1 VGQDVVVEI
10 AIGLLAIAATV
21 LGGSWLADRFDLPP
35 PLVLIV
41 IGILGSYLPFV
52 PEVALS
58 PEVVLLGIL
67 PPLLYA
73 AAIQTSLVDFR
84 NNRGVILSLSVG
96 LVLFTALGV
105 ALFLQWVLGLD
116 FGVAFAIGAVV
127 APPDAVAATAV
138 GRRIGLPRRL
148 VSILEGESLVN
159 DATALVSLRTALA
172 AAGLASGVSSGGVSF
187 GGVVLDFA
195 WASVGGIAIGVVVA
209 LVVSV
214 LRRHFSTEPAFDT
227 VLSFMVPFAA
237 YVPAEEL
244 HASGVIAVVTAGLV
258 LGHKSPRTQT
268 GASRL
273 SERINWTSI
282 QFLLENA
289 VFLLIGLQVFYVIA
303 DVRTSSLSAG
313 QITLA
318 AVGTLVAVLVLRP
331 LWIVPFRFLST
342 RVFRIEAHAPW
353 THTVVLSW
361 AGMRGVVTLAAA
373 LLLPPETPHQ
383 KVLVLIAVVV
393 TIGTLLIQGTTL
405 PALARW
411 LDVRGPDPREDAL
424 QAATVLQ
431 AATRSGLEVL
441 DGMDDVDEATR
452 EMLRSRSEDRLNQ
465 MWERLGP
472 RSGNDDETPSVRY
485 RRARMQMLQA
495 ERDEVLRLR
504 DEGRADHVVLR
515 VVLSTLDL
523 EETMLDRIDDQ
534 ESRLAESEMLP
545 VDTIEAPCE
554 HLQDS
559 DSCVEPRTPEG
570 CEECLRDGTTWVH
583 LRLCLQCGHV
593 GCCDSSEMKHATA
606 HFHETQH
613 PVMRSIEPGE
623 AWRWCFVDEVVG

>member
-1 VGQDVVVEI
+1 VEI

-21 LGGSWLADRFDLPP
+21 LGGSWLAERFDLPT
-35 PLVLIV
+35 PLILILV
-41 IGILGSYLPFV
+41 GILGSYLPFV
-52 PEVALS
+52 PEVVLS

-96 LVLFTALGV
+96 LVIFTALGV
-105 ALFLQWVLGLD
+105 ALFLQWALGID

-138 GRRIGLPRRL
+138 GRRIGLPRRM

-172 AAGLASGVSSGGVSF
+172 ATGLASGTVAHEVTF
-187 GGVVLDFA
+187 GGVALDFL
-195 WASVGGIAIGVVVA
+195 WASVGGVAIGFGVA
-209 LVVSV
+209 LVVAV
-214 LRRHFSTEPAFDT
+214 LRRYFSTEPAFDT

-258 LGHKSPRTQT
+258 LGHKSARTQT

-273 SERINWTSI
+273 SERINWSSI

-289 VFLLIGLQVFYVIA
+289 VFLLIGLQVYYVLEA
-303 DVRTSSLSAG
+303 VRSSTLSAG
-313 QITLA
+313 QITFA
-318 AVGTLVAVLVLRP
+318 AVGTLAAVLLLRP
-331 LWIVPFRFLST
+331 VWVVPFHFVMT
-342 RVFRIEAHAPW
+342 RVLHHGPKVPW
-353 THTVVLSW
+353 SHTVVLSW

-373 LLLPPETPHQ
+373 LLLPQATPHRD
-383 KVLVLIAVVV
+383 VLVLIAVVV
-393 TIGTLLIQGTTL
+393 TVGTLLIQGMTL
-405 PALARW
+405 PGLARR
-411 LDVRGPDPREDAL
+411 LGVRGPDPREDAL

-431 AATRSGLEVL
+431 AATRSGLDVL
-441 DGMDDVDEATR
+441 EAMDDVDDATR
-452 EMLRSRSEDRLNQ
+452 EVLRERSADRLNQ
-465 MWERLGP
+465 MWERLAP
-472 RSGNDDETPSVRY
+472 RSSADAETPSSRY

-515 VVLSTLDL
+515 VVLSALDL
-523 EETMLDRIDDQ
+523 EETMLDRLDDQ

-554 HLQDS
+554 HLQET
-559 DSCVEPRTPEG
+559 DSCLEPRTPEG
-570 CEECLRDGTTWVH
+570 CEECLRNGTTWVH

-593 GCCDSSEMKHATA
+593 GCCDSSEFKHASA
-606 HFHETQH
+606 HFRESEH
-613 PVMRSIEPGE
+613 PVMRSLEPGE

>member
-1 VGQDVVVEI
+1 MEI

-52 PEVALS
+52 PEVVLS

-84 NNRGVILSLSVG
+84 NNKAVILSLSVG

-105 ALFLQWVLGLD
+105 ALFLRWALGLD
-116 FGVAFAIGAVV
+116 FAVAFAIGAVV

-172 AAGLASGVSSGGVSF
+172 AAGLAAGVASKGVSF

-195 WASVGGIAIGVVVA
+195 WASAGGAAIGFGVA
-209 LVVSV
+209 LLVTV

-303 DVRTSSLSAG
+303 DVRSSPLSAG

-318 AVGTLVAVLVLRP
+318 AVGTLVVVLVLRP
-331 LWIVPFRFLST
+331 LWVVPFRYLRT
-342 RVFRIEAHAPW
+342 RLLHEEAQAPW

-373 LLLPPETPHQ
+373 LLLPLETPHQ

-405 PALARW
+405 PALARR

-431 AATRSGLEVL
+431 AATRSGLDVL
-441 DGMDDVDEATR
+441 DSMTELDGATK
-452 EMLRSRSEDRLNQ
+452 EMLRSRSDDRLNQ

-472 RSGNDDETPSVRY
+472 RSGDADETPSAVY

-515 VVLSTLDL
+515 TVLASLDL
-523 EETMLDRIDDQ
+523 EETMLDRLDDQ

-545 VDTIEAPCE
+545 VDTIEAACE
-554 HLQDS
+554 HLRAT
-559 DSCVEPRTPEG
+559 DSCTAARTPEG

-583 LRLCLQCGHV
+583 LRLCLVCGHV
-593 GCCDSSEMKHATA
+593 GCCDSSEYKHATG
-606 HFHETQH
+606 HFHETHH

-623 AWRWCFVDEVVG
+623 AWRWCYVDEVLG

>member
-1 VGQDVVVEI
+1 MEI

-105 ALFLQWVLGLD
+105 ALFLQWVLGLE

-172 AAGLASGVSSGGVSF
+172 AAGLAAGVASKGVSF

-195 WASVGGIAIGVVVA
+195 WASVGGAAIGFGIA
-209 LVVSV
+209 LLVTV

-258 LGHKSPRTQT
+258 LGHKSPRTQA

-289 VFLLIGLQVFYVIA
+289 VFLLIGLQVFYVLA
-303 DVRTSSLSAG
+303 KVRSSPLSAG

-318 AVGTLVAVLVLRP
+318 AVGTLVAVLLLRP
-331 LWIVPFRFLST
+331 VWVVPFRYLRT
-342 RVFRIEAHAPW
+342 RLLHEEAPAPW

-373 LLLPPETPHQ
+373 LLLPAETRHRD
-383 KVLVLIAVVV
+383 VLVLIAVVV

-405 PALARW
+405 PGLARR
-411 LDVRGPDPREDAL
+411 LGVRGPDPREDAL

-431 AATRSGLEVL
+431 AATRSGLDVL
-441 DGMDDVDEATR
+441 DSMTELDGPTR

-472 RSGNDDETPSVRY
+472 RSGDADETPSAVY
-485 RRARMQMLQA
+485 RRARMHMLQA

-515 VVLSTLDL
+515 TVLASLDL
-523 EETMLDRIDDQ
+523 EETMLDRLDDQ

-545 VDTIEAPCE
+545 VDTIEAACE
-554 HLQDS
+554 HLRATDT
-559 DSCVEPRTPEG
+559 CTAARTPEG

-583 LRLCLQCGHV
+583 LRLCLECGHV
-593 GCCDSSEMKHATA
+593 GCCDSSEGKHATA

-623 AWRWCFVDEVVG
+623 AWRWCFIDEILG

>member
-1 VGQDVVVEI
+1 VDI

-21 LGGSWLADRFDLPP
+21 LGGSWLADRFDLPA

-52 PEVALS
+52 PEVVLS

-84 NNRGVILSLSVG
+84 NNKGVILSLSVG

-105 ALFLQWVLGLD
+105 ALFLRWALGLD
-116 FGVAFAIGAVV
+116 FAVAFAIGAVV

-172 AAGLASGVSSGGVSF
+172 AAGLAAGVTSNGVTF

-195 WASVGGIAIGVVVA
+195 WASVGGAVIGFLVA
-209 LVVSV
+209 LVVAV

-258 LGHKSPRTQT
+258 FGHKSPRTQA

-273 SERINWTSI
+273 SERINWISI

-289 VFLLIGLQVFYVIA
+289 VFLLIGLQVFYVLEQ
-303 DVRTSSLSAG
+303 VRSSDLSSG
-313 QITLA
+313 QIALA
-318 AVGTLVAVLVLRP
+318 SFGTLLAVLVLRP
-331 LWIVPFRFLST
+331 LWIVPFRFLRT
-342 RVFRIEAHAPW
+342 TVTHKDPEAPW
-353 THTVVLSW
+353 SHTVVLSW

-373 LLLPPETPHQ
+373 LLLPEDPRNPHRD
-383 KVLVLIAVVV
+383 VLVLIAVVV
-393 TIGTLLIQGTTL
+393 TVGTLLIQGTTL
-405 PALARW
+405 PALARR
-411 LDVRGPDPREDAL
+411 LGVRGPDPREDAL

-431 AATRSGLEVL
+431 AATRSGLDVL
-441 DGMDDVDEATR
+441 DGMDGLDDATR
-452 EMLRSRSEDRLNQ
+452 EILRSRSEDRLNQ

-472 RSGNDDETPSVRY
+472 RSGDADETPSARY

-515 VVLSTLDL
+515 TVLGSLDL

-554 HLQDS
+554 HLRDT
-559 DSCVEPRTPEG
+559 DSCAAARTPEG

-583 LRLCLQCGHV
+583 LRLCLACGHV
-593 GCCDSSEMKHATA
+593 GCCDSSEGKHATG

-623 AWRWCFVDEVVG
+623 AWRWCYVDEVLG

>member
-1 VGQDVVVEI
+1 MDI

-21 LGGSWLADRFDLPP
+21 LGGAWLADRFDLPA

-58 PEVVLLGIL
+58 PDVVLLGIL

-96 LVLFTALGV
+96 LVLCTALGV
-105 ALFLQWVLGLD
+105 ALFLQWALGLD
-116 FGVAFAIGAVV
+116 FAVAFAIGAVV

-172 AAGLASGVSSGGVSF
+172 AAGLAAGVASQGVSCR
-187 GGVVLDFA
+187 GVVLDFA
-195 WASVGGIAIGVVVA
+195 WASAGGAAIGFGIAL
-209 LVVSV
+209 LVTV

-258 LGHKSPRTQT
+258 LGHKSPRTQA

-289 VFLLIGLQVFYVIA
+289 VFLLIGLQVFYVLA
-303 DVRTSSLSAG
+303 EVRSSPLSAG

-318 AVGTLVAVLVLRP
+318 AVGTLVAVLLLRP
-331 LWIVPFRFLST
+331 IWVVPFRFLRT
-342 RVFRIEAHAPW
+342 RVLHEAAEAPW

-373 LLLPPETPHQ
+373 LLLPAETRHRD
-383 KVLVLIAVVV
+383 VLVLIAVVV
-393 TIGTLLIQGTTL
+393 TVGTLLIQGTTL
-405 PALARW
+405 PGLARR
-411 LDVRGPDPREDAL
+411 LGVRGPDPREDAL
-424 QAATVLQ
+424 QAATVL
-431 AATRSGLEVL
+431 AAASRAGLAELDATPAIDGETRRLL
-441 DGMDDVDEATR
+441 I
-452 EMLRSRSEDRLNQ
+452 SRSEDRVNA
-465 MWERLGP
+465 MWERLG
-472 RSGNDDETPSVRY
+472 
-485 RRARMQMLQA
+485 ARGA
-495 ERDEVLRLR
+495 GV
-504 DEGRADHVVLR
+504 
-515 VVLSTLDL
+515 
-523 EETMLDRIDDQ
+523 EETA
-534 ESRLAESEMLP
+534 S
-545 VDTIEAPCE
+545 
-554 HLQDS
+554 
-559 DSCVEPRTPEG
+559 
-570 CEECLRDGTTWVH
+570 
-583 LRLCLQCGHV
+583 
-593 GCCDSSEMKHATA
+593 
-606 HFHETQH
+606 
-613 PVMRSIEPGE
+613 
-623 AWRWCFVDEVVG
+623 

>member
-1 VGQDVVVEI
+1 MEI

-21 LGGSWLADRFDLPP
+21 LGGSWLADRFDLPAP
-35 PLVLIV
+35 IVLIV

-58 PEVVLLGIL
+58 PDVVLLGIL

-84 NNRGVILSLSVG
+84 NNRAVILSLSVG

-105 ALFLQWVLGLD
+105 ALFLQWALGLD
-116 FGVAFAIGAVV
+116 FAVAFAIGAVV

-148 VSILEGESLVN
+148 VSTLEGESLVN
-159 DATALVSLRTALA
+159 DATALA
-172 AAGLASGVSSGGVSF
+172 AAGLATGLASNGVTF

-273 SERINWTSI
+273 SERINWSSI

-289 VFLLIGLQVFYVIA
+289 VFLLIGLQVFYVLA
-303 DVRTSSLSAG
+303 EVRSSPLSAG

-318 AVGTLVAVLVLRP
+318 AVGTLVAVLLLRP
-331 LWIVPFRFLST
+331 LWIVPFRFLRT

-353 THTVVLSW
+353 SHTVVLSW

-373 LLLPPETPHQ
+373 LLLPPETPHRD
-383 KVLVLIAVVV
+383 VLVLIAVVV

-431 AATRSGLEVL
+431 AATRSGLDAL
-441 DGMDDVDEATR
+441 DRMDDVDEATR
-452 EMLRSRSEDRLNQ
+452 EMLQSRSEDRLNQ

-472 RSGNDDETPSVRY
+472 RSGNDDETPSARY
-485 RRARMQMLQA
+485 CRARLQMLQA

-504 DEGRADHVVLR
+504 DEGRADQVVLR
-515 VVLSTLDL
+515 VVLSSLDL

-554 HLQDS
+554 HLQET

-583 LRLCLQCGHV
+583 LRLCLRCGHV

>member
-1 VGQDVVVEI
+1 MEI

-21 LGGSWLADRFDLPP
+21 LAGSWLADRFDLPA

-41 IGILGSYLPFV
+41 VGILGSYLPFV

-58 PEVVLLGIL
+58 PDVVLLGIL

-84 NNRGVILSLSVG
+84 NNKGVILSLSVG

-105 ALFLQWVLGLD
+105 ALFLRWALGLE

-127 APPDAVAATAV
+127 APPDAVAATAI

-148 VSILEGESLVN
+148 VAILEGESLVN

-172 AAGLASGVSSGGVSF
+172 AAGLASGVASDGVTV
-187 GGVVLDFA
+187 GRVALDFL
-195 WASVGGIAIGVVVA
+195 WASVGGIAVGVA
-209 LVVSV
+209 IAFLVGV

-227 VLSFMVPFAA
+227 ILSFMVPFAA

-258 LGHKSPRTQT
+258 LGHRSPRTQS

-273 SERINWTSI
+273 SERINWGSI

-289 VFLLIGLQVFYVIA
+289 VFLLIGLQVFYVVA
-303 DVRTSSLSAG
+303 GVRTSHLAPS
-313 QITLA
+313 QIALA

-331 LWIVPFRFLST
+331 LWVVPFRFLRT
-342 RVFRIEAHAPW
+342 RVTHTDPEAPW
-353 THTVVLSW
+353 SHTVVLSW

-373 LLLPPETPHQ
+373 LLLPPDTPQ
-383 KVLVLIAVVV
+383 RNVLVLIAVVV
-393 TIGTLLIQGTTL
+393 TVGTLLIQGTTL
-405 PALARW
+405 PALARR
-411 LDVRGPDPREDAL
+411 LGVRGPDPREDAL
-424 QAATVLQ
+424 QAATVMQ
-431 AATRSGLEVL
+431 AATRSGLDVL
-441 DGMDDVDEATR
+441 DRMTDVDEATCAL
-452 EMLRSRSEDRLNQ
+452 LRSRCEDRLNQ
-465 MWERLGP
+465 LWERLSP
-472 RSGNDDETPSVRY
+472 RSGDADETPSAKY

-495 ERDEVLRLR
+495 ERSEVLRLR
-504 DEGRADHVVLR
+504 DEGRADHAVLR
-515 VVLSTLDL
+515 VVLGALDL
-523 EETMLDRIDDQ
+523 EETMLDRIEDQ

-554 HLQDS
+554 HLQQS
-559 DSCVEPRTPEG
+559 GACTEPHTPSG
-570 CEECLRDGTTWVH
+570 CAECLRDGTSWVH
-583 LRLCLQCGHV
+583 LRLCLECGHV
-593 GCCDSSEMKHATA
+593 GCCDSSENRHATA
-606 HFHETQH
+606 HFHETRH
-613 PVMRSIEPGE
+613 PVMRSFEPGE
-623 AWRWCFVDEVVG
+623 VWRWCYLDEVVG

>member
-1 VGQDVVVEI
+1 MEI

-41 IGILGSYLPFV
+41 VGILGSYLPFV

-58 PEVVLLGIL
+58 PDVVLLGIL

-84 NNRGVILSLSVG
+84 NNRGVILGLSVG

-105 ALFLQWVLGLD
+105 ALFLRWVLGID
-116 FGVAFAIGAVV
+116 FALAFAIGAVV

-148 VSILEGESLVN
+148 VTILEGESLVN

-172 AAGLASGVSSGGVSF
+172 AAGLASGVAAGGVSF

-195 WASVGGIAIGVVVA
+195 WASVGGAAIGVVVA
-209 LVVSV
+209 LLVTV

-258 LGHKSPRTQT
+258 LGHKSPRTQS

-289 VFLLIGLQVFYVIA
+289 VFLLIGLQVFYVVDSA
-303 DVRTSSLSAG
+303 RASTLSAG
-313 QITLA
+313 QIALA

-331 LWIVPFRFLST
+331 LWVVPFRWVST
-342 RVFRIEAHAPW
+342 HVLRNEAQAPW

-373 LLLPPETPHQ
+373 LLLPPTSPQNPHRD
-383 KVLVLIAVVV
+383 VLVLIAVVV
-393 TIGTLLIQGTTL
+393 VVGTLLIQGTTL
-405 PALARW
+405 PGLARR
-411 LDVRGPDPREDAL
+411 LGVRGPDPREDAL

-431 AATRSGLEVL
+431 AATRAGLDVL
-441 DGMDDVDEATR
+441 ETADVDDGTR
-452 EMLRSRSEDRLNQ
+452 EMLRSRSEDRLNH

-472 RSGNDDETPSVRY
+472 QSGDADDTPSARY

-495 ERDEVLRLR
+495 ERAEVLRLR
-504 DEGRADHVVLR
+504 DEGRADHAVLR
-515 VVLSTLDL
+515 VVLSALDL
-523 EETMLDRIDDQ
+523 EETMLDRYDDQ

-554 HLQDS
+554 HLQHTEA
-559 DSCVEPRTPEG
+559 CLPARTPEG

-593 GCCDSSEMKHATA
+593 GCCDSSEWKHATA
-606 HFHETQH
+606 HFHESQH

-623 AWRWCFVDEVVG
+623 SWRWCFVDEVVG

>member
-1 VGQDVVVEI
+1 MEI

-21 LGGSWLADRFDLPP
+21 LGGSWVAERFGLPA

-41 IGILGSYLPFV
+41 IGMIGSYLPFV
-52 PEVALS
+52 PAVALS
-58 PEVVLLGIL
+58 PEIVLLGIL

-84 NNRGVILSLSVG
+84 NNKGVILSLSVG

-105 ALFLQWVLGLD
+105 AVFLSWALPLS
-116 FGVAFAIGAVV
+116 FGVAFALGAIV

-148 VSILEGESLVN
+148 VTILEGESLVN

-172 AAGLASGVSSGGVSF
+172 ATGLAAAGLAGKVSF
-187 GGVVLDFA
+187 ETVMLDFA
-195 WASVGGIAIGVVVA
+195 WALLGGVAIGLLVA
-209 LVVSV
+209 AIIEA
-214 LRRHFSTEPAFDT
+214 LRKRFTTEPAFDT

-258 LGHKSPRTQT
+258 LGHRSPRSQS

-273 SERINWTSI
+273 SERINWRSI
-282 QFLLENA
+282 QFLLENT
-289 VFLLIGLQVFYVIA
+289 VFLLIGLQVYYVI
-303 DVRTSSLSAG
+303 DGVRSSSLSSG

-318 AVGTLVAVLVLRP
+318 ALGTLLAVLLLRP
-331 LWIVPFRFLST
+331 MWIVPFRWFSSSVLHHEPPS
-342 RVFRIEAHAPW
+342 PW
-353 THTVVLSW
+353 SHTVVLSW

-373 LLLPPETPHQ
+373 LLLPTATPHRD
-383 KVLVLIAVVV
+383 VLVLIAVVV
-393 TIGTLLIQGTTL
+393 TVGTLLIQGTTL
-405 PALARW
+405 PKLAHR
-411 LDVRGPDPREDAL
+411 LGVRGPDPREDAL

-431 AATRSGLEVL
+431 AATRAGLDRLEHL
-441 DGMDDVDEATR
+441 PDVDVTTR
-452 EMLRSRSEDRLNQ
+452 ELLRARSDDRLNQ

-472 RSGNDDETPSVRY
+472 RGADAAETPSDRY
-485 RRARMQMLQA
+485 LRARLQMLQA

-515 VVLSTLDL
+515 VVLSALDL
-523 EETMLDRIDDQ
+523 EETMLDRIDEQ
-534 ESRLAESEMLP
+534 SERLAASQMLP
-545 VDTIEAPCE
+545 VETIQAPCE
-554 HLQDS
+554 HLEES
-559 DSCVEPRTPEG
+559 DSCIEPRTPEG
-570 CEECLRDGTTWVH
+570 CEECLRQGTTWVH

-593 GCCDSSEMKHATA
+593 GCCDSSEYRHATA
-606 HFHETQH
+606 HFHETAH
-613 PVMRSIEPGE
+613 PVIRSIEPGE
-623 AWRWCFVDEVVG
+623 SWRWCYLDEVVG

>member
-1 VGQDVVVEI
+1 
-10 AIGLLAIAATV
+10 
-21 LGGSWLADRFDLPP
+21 
-35 PLVLIV
+35 
-41 IGILGSYLPFV
+41 
-52 PEVALS
+52 
-58 PEVVLLGIL
+58 
-67 PPLLYA
+67 
-73 AAIQTSLVDFR
+73 
-84 NNRGVILSLSVG
+84 
-96 LVLFTALGV
+96 
-105 ALFLQWVLGLD
+105 
-116 FGVAFAIGAVV
+116 
-127 APPDAVAATAV
+127 
-138 GRRIGLPRRL
+138 

-172 AAGLASGVSSGGVSF
+172 AAGLAAGVASKGVSF

-195 WASVGGIAIGVVVA
+195 WASVGGAAIGFGIA
-209 LVVSV
+209 LLVTV

-258 LGHKSPRTQT
+258 LGHKSPRTQA

-289 VFLLIGLQVFYVIA
+289 VFLLIGLQVFYVLA
-303 DVRTSSLSAG
+303 EVRSSTLSAG

-318 AVGTLVAVLVLRP
+318 AVGTLVAVLLLRP
-331 LWIVPFRFLST
+331 IWVVPFRYLRT
-342 RVFRIEAHAPW
+342 RLLHEEAPAPW

-373 LLLPPETPHQ
+373 LLLPSETPHRD
-383 KVLVLIAVVV
+383 VLVLIAVVV
-393 TIGTLLIQGTTL
+393 TVGTLLIQGTTL
-405 PALARW
+405 PGLARR
-411 LDVRGPDPREDAL
+411 LGVRGPDPREDAL

-431 AATRSGLEVL
+431 AATRSGLDVL
-441 DGMDDVDEATR
+441 DSMTELDGATR

-472 RSGNDDETPSVRY
+472 RSGDADETPSAVY

-515 VVLSTLDL
+515 TVLASLDL
-523 EETMLDRIDDQ
+523 EETMLDRLDDQ

-545 VDTIEAPCE
+545 VDTIEAACE
-554 HLQDS
+554 HLRAT
-559 DSCVEPRTPEG
+559 DSCTAARTPEG

-583 LRLCLQCGHV
+583 LRLCLGCGHV
-593 GCCDSSEMKHATA
+593 GCCDSSEGKHATT

-623 AWRWCFVDEVVG
+623 AWRWCYVDEVLG

>member
-1 VGQDVVVEI
+1 MEI

-21 LGGSWLADRFDLPP
+21 LGGAWLADRFQLPA

-41 IGILGSYLPFV
+41 LGILGSYLPFV

-58 PEVVLLGIL
+58 PDVVLLGIL

-84 NNRGVILSLSVG
+84 NNKGVILSLSVG

-105 ALFLQWVLGLD
+105 ALFLRWALGIE

-138 GRRIGLPRRL
+138 GRRIGLPRQL
-148 VSILEGESLVN
+148 VRILEGESLVN

-172 AAGLASGVSSGGVSF
+172 ATGLASGVAAHEVTF
-187 GGVVLDFA
+187 GGVVVDFL
-195 WASVGGIAIGVVVA
+195 WASVGGAAIGFVVSLLVVA
-209 LVVSV
+209 L
-214 LRRHFSTEPAFDT
+214 RRRFSTEPAFDT
-227 VLSFMVPFAA
+227 ILSFMVPFAA
-237 YVPAEEL
+237 YVPAEEV

-258 LGHKSPRTQT
+258 LGHKSPRTQS

-273 SERINWTSI
+273 SERINWGSV

-289 VFLLIGLQVFYVIA
+289 VFLLIGLQVFYVL
-303 DVRTSSLSAG
+303 DRVRSSELSAG
-313 QITLA
+313 QITVA

-331 LWIVPFRFLST
+331 LWVVPFRLLRT
-342 RVFRIEAHAPW
+342 RMLRSEAHAPW
-353 THTVVLSW
+353 SHTVVLSW

-373 LLLPPETPHQ
+373 LLLPPETPHRD
-383 KVLVLIAVVV
+383 VLVLIAVVV
-393 TIGTLLIQGTTL
+393 TIGTLLIQGMTL
-405 PALARW
+405 PVIARR
-411 LDVRGPDPREDAL
+411 LHVRGPDPREDAL

-431 AATRSGLEVL
+431 AATRSGLDLL
-441 DGMDDVDEATR
+441 DRMDDVDARTR
-452 EMLRSRSEDRLNQ
+452 TILRERCADRLNQ

-472 RSGNDDETPSVRY
+472 GGAGTDETPSVRY
-485 RRARMQMLQA
+485 RRARMRMLQA
-495 ERDEVLRLR
+495 EREEVLRLR
-504 DEGRADHVVLR
+504 DEGRADDVVLR
-515 VVLSTLDL
+515 VVLSALDL
-523 EETMLDRIDDQ
+523 EETMLDRIEDQ
-534 ESRLAESEMLP
+534 DSRLAESEMLP

-559 DSCVEPRTPEG
+559 DVSVEPRTPEG
-570 CEECLRDGTTWVH
+570 CEECLRDGTRWVH
-583 LRLCLQCGHV
+583 LRLCLACGHV
-593 GCCDSSEMKHATA
+593 GCCNSSENKHADA
-606 HFHETQH
+606 HFRESAH

>member
-1 VGQDVVVEI
+1 VEI

-21 LGGSWLADRFDLPP
+21 LGGAWLADRFGLPA
-35 PLVLIV
+35 PLVLILV
-41 IGILGSYLPFV
+41 GILGSYLPFV

-58 PEVVLLGIL
+58 PDVVLLGIL

-84 NNRGVILSLSVG
+84 NNRAVILSLSVG

-105 ALFLQWVLGLD
+105 ALFLVWALGIK

-148 VSILEGESLVN
+148 VTILEGESLVN

-172 AAGLASGVSSGGVSF
+172 AVGLASGVAAHEVTF
-187 GGVVLDFA
+187 GGVVVDFL
-195 WASVGGIAIGVVVA
+195 WASVGGAAIGFAVSLVVV
-209 LVVSV
+209 V

-237 YVPAEEL
+237 YVPAEEV
-244 HASGVIAVVTAGLV
+244 HASGVIAVVTAGLI
-258 LGHKSPRTQT
+258 LGHKSPRTQS
-268 GASRL
+268 GASRI
-273 SERINWTSI
+273 SERINWGSI

-289 VFLLIGLQVFYVIA
+289 VFLLIGLQVFYVL
-303 DVRTSSLSAG
+303 DGVRSSELSAG
-313 QITLA
+313 QITFA

-331 LWIVPFRFLST
+331 LWVAPFRLLRT
-342 RVFRIEAHAPW
+342 RVLGSEAHSPW
-353 THTVVLSW
+353 SHTVVLSW

-373 LLLPPETPHQ
+373 LLLPTETPHRD
-383 KVLVLIAVVV
+383 VLVLIAVVV
-393 TIGTLLIQGTTL
+393 TVGTLLIQGMTL
-405 PALARW
+405 PALARR
-411 LDVRGPDPREDAL
+411 LRVRGPDPREDAL

-431 AATRSGLEVL
+431 AATRSGLDRL
-441 DGMDDVDEATR
+441 DGMDVDAETR
-452 EMLRSRSEDRLNQ
+452 AILRERSADRLNQ

-472 RSGNDDETPSVRY
+472 RGADVDETPSARY

-495 ERDEVLRLR
+495 EREEVLRLR
-504 DEGRADHVVLR
+504 DEGRADDVVLR
-515 VVLSTLDL
+515 VVLSALDL

-534 ESRLAESEMLP
+534 DSRLAESEMLP

-559 DSCVEPRTPEG
+559 DVCVEPLTPEG

-583 LRLCLQCGHV
+583 LRLCLACGHV
-593 GCCDSSEMKHATA
+593 GCCDSSEHKHASA
-606 HFHETQH
+606 HFRGSAH